1 MRKANANDLYPD
13 RMVYYSGRV
22 YQVEFRTRDTVRLVV
37 PGQKST
43 MLYQPYPGSYTT
55 FSRWDVPINS
65 PLLFVE
71 DELKMQLKTTGTQQ
85 WHLGDTIRV
94 NRPGS
99 KFHDWKGVV
108 VDSYIACGKT
118 WVQAFFDDISLEF
131 CDSDV
136 VLVSSVAA

>member
-1 MRKANANDLYPD
+1 
-13 RMVYYSGRV
+13 
-22 YQVEFRTRDTVRLVV
+22 
-37 PGQKST
+37 
-43 MLYQPYPGSYTT
+43 
-55 FSRWDVPINS
+55 
-65 PLLFVE
+65 
-71 DELKMQLKTTGTQQ
+71 MQLKTTGIQQ